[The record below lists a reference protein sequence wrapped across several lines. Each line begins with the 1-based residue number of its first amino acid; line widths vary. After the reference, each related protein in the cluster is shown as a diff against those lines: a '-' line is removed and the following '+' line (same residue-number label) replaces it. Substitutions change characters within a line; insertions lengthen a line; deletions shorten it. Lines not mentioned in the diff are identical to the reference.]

1 MWLQRKAKKALAGG
15 AGMKMPDL
23 ATERDT
29 MLDSFHAI
37 GKFLYN
43 KREASYSQVLLHPM
57 LAIKQTLLIHALVS
71 LLGRSLL
78 TDSPSTFHRC
88 SRANWVKIFLFPGD
102 WAGTHPRKQTE
113 HLRKGNPS
121 MSHPGMQPFCSLIVA
136 EDIHFLLLEHSHSA

>member
-1 MWLQRKAKKALAGG
+1 MCLQTKAKKAPAGG

-43 KREASYSQVLLHPM
+43 KREASSSQVLLHPV
-57 LAIKQTLLIHALVS
+57 LAMYSKNLTTLLLKQTLLIHALVS

-78 TDSPSTFHRC
+78 IDSPSTFHRC
-88 SRANWVKIFLFPGD
+88 SRAN
-102 WAGTHPRKQTE
+102 
-113 HLRKGNPS
+113 
-121 MSHPGMQPFCSLIVA
+121 
-136 EDIHFLLLEHSHSA
+136 